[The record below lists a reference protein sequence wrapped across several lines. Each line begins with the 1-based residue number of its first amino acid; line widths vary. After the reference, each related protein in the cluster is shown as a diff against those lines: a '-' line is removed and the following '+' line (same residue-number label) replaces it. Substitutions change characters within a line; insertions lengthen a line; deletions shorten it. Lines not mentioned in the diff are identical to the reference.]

1 MAPHATQPRT
11 PARLRRGASGFALFT
26 ALIFL
31 LVLTM
36 VGVAMFGDVGV
47 QQRMAGNLQQKYRA
61 LSAAN
66 NAVGVATDY
75 LLANVAVV
83 EPSCSG
89 LVSAPRVCFYGSL
102 PNPAADSTW
111 TGGSAVGVQLDASDF
126 SGNVVPGGGVEG
138 AYAAFPE
145 YYIEKVPGIP
155 LVPGYSM
162 GLGQQYG
169 GGSPPVQLFRIT
181 GWGLGG
187 TANAVAVVQSLY
199 RQ

>member
-1 MAPHATQPRT
+1 MNRFTHRN
-11 PARLRRGASGFALFT
+11 PARSAGFALFT

-31 LVLTM
+31 LVLT
-36 VGVAMFGDVGV
+36 VIGVAMFGDVGQ

-66 NAVGVATDY
+66 SAVSVAQNY
-75 LLANVAVV
+75 LQTALATTADT
-83 EPSCSG
+83 SCTG
-89 LVSAPRVCFYGSL
+89 LVTAARVCLYGSL
-102 PNPAADSTW
+102 PDPAADTTW
-111 TGGSAVGVQLDASDF
+111 TGGSAVGVQLDGTNF
-126 SGNVVPGGGVEG
+126 SGVVNAAGGTEG
-138 AYAAFPE
+138 AYAAYPE

-169 GGSPPVQLFRIT
+169 GGSPPADLFRIT

-187 TANAVAVVQSLY
+187 NAGAVAVVQSLY
-199 RQ
+199 LQ